1 MLPAM
6 LAAAWGLPRRID
18 RRSTVERLQDG
29 DLFIRSTPDQYSV
42 QHRMRAAGAA
52 YSCFPPS
59 RHDFGLYG
67 QSIAEVTLMDK
78 KTARI
83 SQSTPNQAERPIPL
97 EIYPVID
104 NDLAR
109 DNVENDLPTADLE
122 ELQ

>member
-1 MLPAM
+1 MQAVS
-6 LAAAWGLPRRID
+6 ARF
-18 RRSTVERLQDG
+18 SQD
-29 DLFIRSTPDQYSV
+29 TPN
-42 QHRMRAAGAA
+42 
-52 YSCFPPS
+52 
-59 RHDFGLYG
+59 RHDLGFFG

-83 SQSTPNQAERPIPL
+83 SRSTLDQAERPILP

-109 DNVENDLPTADLE
+109 DNVENDLPAADLE